1 MERNEERLQT
11 ATERLEEASKAADE
25 SERSVLRNTSR
36 GFLVA
41 SFSKRGV
48 CGDRKCGLRVVIY
61 IQCNECM
68 ETYVFILGEGW
79 GVGGGRVGILGGL
92 IL

>member
-48 CGDRKCGLRVVIY
+48 CGDRKCGLLRVVIY
-61 IQCNECM
+61 IQRAVGQCNECM
-68 ETYVFILGEGW
+68 ETKFSY
-79 GVGGGRVGILGGL
+79 
-92 IL
+92 